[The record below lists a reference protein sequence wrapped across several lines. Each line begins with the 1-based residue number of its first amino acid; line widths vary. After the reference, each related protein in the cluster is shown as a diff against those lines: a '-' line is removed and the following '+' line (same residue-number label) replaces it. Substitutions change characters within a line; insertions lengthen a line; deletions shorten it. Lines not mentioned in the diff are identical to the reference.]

1 MVIYLLLLAVL
12 LLLLLGPQIW
22 VQRVFARYN
31 LTTEPNFPGNGGELA
46 RHLLDRFSLSNVG
59 VEATAEGDHYDPQSK
74 TVRMTRDKLKGRTLT
89 AITTAAH
96 EVGHALQDAA
106 DEPLFRTRTRLVAF
120 AVVAQKL
127 GSFLLFAAPLM
138 TIVTRAP
145 SAGLVSALA
154 AFLILGTN
162 VIVQALTLPVELD
175 ASFKKAL
182 PLLKSGYLTE
192 QQQIGAMRI
201 LRAAALTYLASSLAG
216 LLNFW
221 QWLRVLRR

>member
-1 MVIYLLLLAVL
+1 MIYLALLAALV
-12 LLLLLGPQIW
+12 LLLLGPQIW
-22 VQRVFARYN
+22 VRRVFARYDR
-31 LTTEPNFPGNGGELA
+31 EAESNFPGSGGELA
-46 RHLLDRFSLSNVG
+46 RHLLDRFSLNHVG
-59 VEATAEGDHYDPQSK
+59 VEATVEGDHYDPRSK
-74 TVRMTRDKLKGRTLT
+74 AVCLSQGNLGGRTLT

-106 DEPLFRTRTRLVAF
+106 DEPLFRMRTRLATY
-120 AVVAQKL
+120 AVIAQKV
-127 GSFLLFAAPLM
+127 GSFLLFAAPAL
-138 TIVTRAP
+138 TVATRAP

-154 AFLILGTN
+154 AFLVLGSN
-162 VIVQALTLPVELD
+162 VVVQAVTLPVELD

-182 PLLKSGYLTE
+182 PLLQSGYLTE
-192 QQQIGAMRI
+192 RQQTGARRI